1 MDDAS
6 ARSRSRQVIV
16 TGAAGS
22 IGKAVAERLA
32 ADGMAV
38 DALDIV
44 EHADFSS
51 PSITYR
57 QTDLSD
63 IDQLPATV
71 DALVRPD
78 ATQLA
83 LVNVA
88 AVIRRQ
94 SIDEITPSDWDL
106 QFTVNAK
113 AVFFLS
119 RAVANAAIAH
129 SIPGRIVN
137 FTSQGWKSGG
147 YDGSVVYAATKGAVT
162 SLTRGLA
169 RTYGSSNVTFNAISP
184 GIVDTPMVSQD
195 LIGEERR
202 ELLVEQIPIGRFATP
217 EEMAGTVTF
226 LLSQDA
232 AYYTGA
238 TLNIS
243 GGFLMH

>member
-6 ARSRSRQVIV
+6 AEPRPSQAVV

-22 IGKAVAERLA
+22 IGRAVAERLA
-32 ADGMAV
+32 SDGLMV

-44 EHADFSS
+44 DGTTFTS
-51 PSITYR
+51 PSITYH
-57 QTDLSD
+57 QVDLSD
-63 IDQLPATV
+63 IDQLATTV
-71 DALVRPD
+71 DSLVRPGIGR
-78 ATQLA
+78 LA

-94 SIDEITPSDWDL
+94 PVVEVTSDDWDL

-113 AVFFLS
+113 AIFFLS
-119 RAVANAAIAH
+119 RAVAEAAIAR
-129 SIPGRIVN
+129 SIPGQVVN

-147 YDGSVVYAATKGAVT
+147 FDGSVVYSATKGAVT

-169 RTYGSSNVTFNAISP
+169 RSYGAKNVTFNAVSP
-184 GIVDTPMVSQD
+184 GIVDTPMVGPQ

-202 ELLVEQIPIGRFATP
+202 ALLTEQIPIGRFATP
-217 EEMAGTVTF
+217 EEMAGTVSF
-226 LLSQDA
+226 LLSADA

-238 TLNIS
+238 TLNVS